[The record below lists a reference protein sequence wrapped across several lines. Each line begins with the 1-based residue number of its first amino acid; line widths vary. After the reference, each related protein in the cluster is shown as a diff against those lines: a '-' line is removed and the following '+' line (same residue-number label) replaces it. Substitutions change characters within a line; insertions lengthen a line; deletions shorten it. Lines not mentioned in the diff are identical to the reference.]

1 LESIVKQTLLFA
13 AMKGASFN
21 EFYVEELQAF
31 IGLHIAMGL
40 LKLPQIKD
48 YWCKN
53 EIILTPWFPSIMPRD
68 RFLTVMHYLHLVD
81 SSLQKKT
88 GEVGYDPLF
97 KVCPFLDHLAAVFPR
112 YYQPKR
118 EVSIDE
124 MMVGTRCHVS
134 IHATEAL

>member
-1 LESIVKQTLLFA
+1 MVLLFA

-53 EIILTPWFPSIMPRD
+53 ESSQ
-68 RFLTVMHYLHLVD
+68 HLGFQPLCPEIG
-81 SSLQKKT
+81 SL
-88 GEVGYDPLF
+88 
-97 KVCPFLDHLAAVFPR
+97 
-112 YYQPKR
+112 
-118 EVSIDE
+118 
-124 MMVGTRCHVS
+124 
-134 IHATEAL
+134 